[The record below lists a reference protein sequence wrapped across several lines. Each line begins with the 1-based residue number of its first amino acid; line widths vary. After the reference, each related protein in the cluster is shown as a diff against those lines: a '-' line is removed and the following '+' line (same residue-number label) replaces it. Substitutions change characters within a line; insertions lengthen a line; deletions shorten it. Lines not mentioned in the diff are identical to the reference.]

1 MAEDEKQ
8 QEELPEE
15 QTEQPADE
23 NIEEPQEE
31 NAEEKEPEIP
41 NIVTVEDAGPCK
53 KKVIIEIPHEKIVNA
68 TDTQFNELRR
78 DAIVPGF
85 RKGRAPRRLLEKRFG
100 KEATDAIKA
109 KLLADASQSAI
120 TDNELKILGEPD
132 IDFDEIKLPEE
143 GPLKFDF
150 IVEVRPEFELP
161 SLEGIPVSKIKLEV
175 TDDLINSQIEQ
186 MQRHA
191 GIWTPRKDESA
202 ELDDQ
207 VIAEATLK
215 IEGIEEAE
223 KFDNTEIYVRKNGF
237 VGQIPVEKLDE
248 LLVGVKVG
256 DRKQTSIEVPKTYYK
271 EEYRGK
277 KVDIEIDIKDIKWL
291 KPAEL
296 DESFLQKAEVESEDE
311 LREQIHDR
319 LQSRLEAQIRSEMSE
334 QIYQYLDNNTNFDLP
349 LDVVAQQAESVLRR
363 QYINLMM
370 RGLQREQIDTQLEQ
384 LKAGSEEQAKKQ
396 LKTFFIMDKVAEKL
410 DISVTEPEINGYIA
424 QLAMERKQRPEKMRE
439 QMEHD
444 GSLAQLEL
452 EIQQEKCIAKLLESA
467 KITEKEPEKTKPKAE
482 KKAKKKTA
490 PKRTPKKKKE
500 EE

>member
-8 QEELPEE
+8 QEELSEE
-15 QTEQPADE
+15 QTEQPVDE

-31 NAEEKEPEIP
+31 AAEEKEPEIP
-41 NIVTVEDAGPCK
+41 NIVTIEDAGPCK
-53 KKVIIEIPHEKIVNA
+53 KKVIIEIPGEKIVNA
-68 TDTQFNELRR
+68 TDVQFNELRK

-100 KEATDAIKA
+100 KEANDAIKA

-120 TDNELKILGEPD
+120 TDNELKTLSEPD

-150 IVEVRPEFELP
+150 VVEVKPEFELP
-161 SLEGIPVSKIKLEV
+161 SLEGIPVSKTKLEV
-175 TDDLINSQIEQ
+175 TDEQIDGEIEQ
-186 MQRHA
+186 MQRYA
-191 GIWTPRKDESA
+191 GIWTPRKDEPA
-202 ELDDQ
+202 EPDDQ
-207 VIAEATLK
+207 IIVDATLK
-215 IEGIEEAE
+215 IEGVEEAE
-223 KFDNTEIYVRKNGF
+223 KLDNTEIYVRKNGF

-248 LLVGVKVG
+248 LLTGAKVG
-256 DRKQTSIEVPKTYYK
+256 DSKQTSVEVPKTYYI

-277 KVDIEIDIKDIKWL
+277 KVDIEIDIKEIKWL

-296 DESFLQKAEVESEDE
+296 DESFLQRAEVESEDE
-311 LREQIHDR
+311 LREQIQDR
-319 LQSRLEAQIRSEMSE
+319 LQSRLEAQIRNEMNE
-334 QIYQYLDNNTNFDLP
+334 QVYQYLDNNTNFDLP
-349 LDVVAQQAESVLRR
+349 LDIVAQQSESVLRR

-370 RGLQREQIDTQLEQ
+370 RGLQREQIDTQIDQ

-410 DISVTEPEINGYIA
+410 DISVTEPEINGFVA

-439 QMEHD
+439 QMEND

-452 EIQQEKCIAKLLESA
+452 EVRQEKCIAKLLESA
-467 KITEKEPEKTKPKAE
+467 KITEKEPEKAKPKAE
-482 KKAKKKTA
+482 KKTKKKAAPKKTA
-490 PKRTPKKKKE
+490 KKKKE